1 MKRLKSQY
9 HQSVKKPHPNDYFY
23 KRFPNVKSVYHK
35 NSVHTKRKAFIQFI
49 ALNIKTILLNFV

>member
-35 NSVHTKRKAFIQFI
+35 KFSTHQEKAFIQFI
-49 ALNIKTILLNFV
+49 ALNIKLSS